1 MVDIETIKAIYKI
14 GRGLS
19 MKDVQGL
26 VQVAHRKSFEPLD
39 YLIQEGS
46 SKKEVFYIRK
56 GLVRAFSINDKGEEI
71 TTGLRWEH
79 QFVVSP
85 DVILLNQA
93 SRFYYQA
100 LEQTETLSLDYDL
113 LQTIVENN
121 PQLQKNRKFIL
132 QKTLADALERIES
145 FVLYSPEERYIRF
158 VETKPDIVNRVPGK
172 YIANILG
179 ITPVS
184 LSRIRKRIA
193 DRKNR

>member
-1 MVDIETIKAIYKI
+1 MIDFETIKAIYKI

-19 MKDVQGL
+19 MKDVQNL
-26 VQVAHRKSFEPLD
+26 VQAANSKSFAPLD

-46 SKKEVFYIRK
+46 HKKDVFFIRK

-71 TTGLRWEH
+71 TVGLRWEN

-85 DVILLNQA
+85 DTILLNQT

-100 LEQTETLSLDYDL
+100 LEQTETLSLNYDL
-113 LQTIVENN
+113 LQEIVEAN

-193 DRKNR
+193 DRKK